1 MIVDAVLNSHLSMIV
16 DSVLSRF
23 KHDSGLSAE
32 QT

>member
-1 MIVDAVLNSHLSMIV
+1 MIV
-16 DSVLSRF
+16 DSVLSRLKHDSGLSAEQSL